1 LAHRDGTG
9 GECVRHSTQ
18 GVQVYG
24 EFSLKGSIDE
34 RRPCR
39 SSGPVSQEEVRATT
53 SLSTADA
60 APHTSPAA
68 PAGRLLSLI
77 IAVGL
82 GCCQLHR
89 QASGS

>member
-1 LAHRDGTG
+1 MSVALA
-9 GECVRHSTQ
+9 
-18 GVQVYG
+18 
-24 EFSLKGSIDE
+24 
-34 RRPCR
+34 R

-82 GCCQLHR
+82 GCCQLHVR
-89 QASGS
+89 RADPDHQGAAPAPVAPVGSPFATASAVLT